1 VYFYLTYVPEFILT
15 KEGWLRKIKTGHYP
29 IFTFLFTY
37 PENGKLVN
45 TNYLPGMWR
54 HSLVCLLLNVLLF
67 SCASAQEIPH
77 FVEKLTTQE
86 GLSSNKIN
94 DITQDDNGF
103 LWIATSDGLN
113 RFDGTEVVQYFHQD
127 NRNSLSHNY
136 VYCLKKLPGNYIA
149 IGTQSGL
156 DFYNSNTRTFTNFYY
171 ALNNRLDEFNN
182 VISELE
188 TDTQGN
194 LWAASSNCIFIF
206 DTHLALKKVIPSP
219 FTEADAARKRLRYVE
234 KMLALPNGDMLL
246 YLSTGLKVYSLKTD
260 KLIDLKDSYFSNS
273 LKFLNDLFELPRI
286 KKFEDYFPPAG
297 VFKLFTRYFLCLKPL
312 TDSLFVFDEYGS
324 SVSSCYFPYNK
335 YPFILWS
342 QQVSTIDSTK
352 LLFLFHNYGLTAI
365 PVSWENGKPIIHT
378 PSSLL
383 FENNEYDAALRDKQ
397 GNWWLATTELG
408 LQKISPGKQYF
419 KSDTLIDQLTGKP
432 VKYDITAI
440 SRYNNVIWVGTY
452 GNGFFEV
459 DPVSG
464 KRQQYYI
471 YTAPGKPWSNFV
483 WNLRQVNKDT
493 LWVGTQAG
501 MFWYCISQKKYGR
514 LPAYPG
520 KPSLLDS
527 VPVTTQFKDS
537 YGLIWMGLG
546 RGGGVCSFDSKTNK
560 FTYYPANT
568 PKGYPLRYPT
578 NIAEDKNGDL
588 WFVNDASAVL
598 VYHKRN
604 TESFKIVSLPAVT
617 PKQISNLSGI
627 WCGDDTTVWL
637 GTVMNGLIKF
647 YPSSGTATTY
657 GHERGLSNSHI
668 SSIYED
674 REKRLWLVTD
684 GDLSCFDKRTET
696 FANYSEKDGL
706 PARYPTASFF
716 YDSVTSRLYTGGNS
730 ALFYFDPNKIN
741 TNQPLQ
747 KTIITA
753 IHVNGNP
760 YMIDENKISLFRSWQ
775 NDITIQYSAVDM
787 INGPGTKY
795 SYKLIGEDTGWIM
808 AGNQRQI
815 NFSRLAP
822 GHYTFMVR
830 ASNSA
835 GVWSSEI
842 ANIRFY
848 IAPPFT
854 KTGWFYALIVLAIAT
869 VFYLLYRFR
878 LRQLLRT
885 EQIRSEIS
893 KNLHDEVGASLT
905 NISLSSLLAQKQL
918 HNKEP
923 VSRILER
930 IYQDSQNVSEAMR
943 EIVWSINPHIDTM
956 GEALPRMLRY
966 ASEVLEAKNMEL
978 HAEIPAEIEKVKLTM
993 QERRDLYLIFKEAV
1007 NNLAKHSKAT
1017 KASIHLHLKENR
1029 ITMVISDNG
1038 IGFDTNSPYIN
1049 NGLKNMKERA
1059 DSHHWELGVQS
1070 GSSIGTTITL
1080 KVQIA

>member
-1 VYFYLTYVPEFILT
+1 MCVVQKF
-15 KEGWLRKIKTGHYP
+15 KSGHHP
-29 IFTFLFTY
+29 IFHFLFTY

-67 SCASAQEIPH
+67 TGAPAQEIPH

-188 TDTQGN
+188 TDAQGN

-206 DTHLALKKVIPSP
+206 DTHLALKKIIPSP
-219 FTEADAARKRLRYVE
+219 FTEADAAKKRLRFVE
-234 KMLALPNGDMLL
+234 KMLALPTGDMLL
-246 YLSTGLKVYSLKTD
+246 YLSTGLKVYSYKTD
-260 KLIDLKDSYFSNS
+260 TLVDLEDPSRVNP
-273 LKFLNDLFELPRI
+273 LKFLNDLFEAPLI
-286 KKFEDYFPPAG
+286 KKYEDYFPPAG
-297 VFKLFTRYFLCLKPL
+297 VFKIFNRYFLCLKPL
-312 TDSLFVFDEYGS
+312 TDSLFVFDEQGKPI
-324 SVSSCYFPYNK
+324 SSCYFPYNK
-335 YPFILWS
+335 YPYILWS
-342 QQVSTIDSTK
+342 QQLSTIDSTK
-352 LLFLFHNYGLTAI
+352 LLFLFHNYGLAVI
-365 PVSWENGKPIIHT
+365 PVTWEGNKPFIHS

-383 FENNEYDAALRDKQ
+383 FENYEYDAALRDRQ

-432 VKYDITAI
+432 IKYDIMSITK
-440 SRYNNVIWVGTY
+440 YNNVLWVGTY
-452 GNGFFEV
+452 GNGFFKV
-459 DPVSG
+459 DPASG
-464 KRQQYYI
+464 KREQFYI
-471 YTAPGKPWSNFV
+471 YTTPEKPWANFI
-483 WNLRQVNKDT
+483 WNIRQVNNDT

-501 MFWYCISQKKYGR
+501 LFWYCVSQKKYGR

-520 KPSLLDS
+520 KPSFLDS
-527 VPVTTQFKDS
+527 VPVTTQFMDS
-537 YGLIWMGLG
+537 YGCVWMGLG
-546 RGGGVCSFDSKTNK
+546 RGKGVCYFDSKKNR
-560 FTYYPANT
+560 FAYYAANT
-568 PKGYPLRYPT
+568 PNGYPLRYPT
-578 NIAEDKNGDL
+578 NIGEDKNGDL

-604 TESFKIVSLPAVT
+604 TESFKVISLPAT
-617 PKQISNLSGI
+617 TKQISNLSGI
-627 WCGDDTTVWL
+627 WCRDDTTVWL

-647 YPSSGTATTY
+647 NPSSHSMTMY
-657 GHERGLSNSHI
+657 GHEKGLSNSHI

-696 FANYSEKDGL
+696 FTNYSEKDGL
-706 PARYPTASFF
+706 PARYPTAIFF
-716 YDSVTSRLYTGGNS
+716 YDTANNHLYTGGNS
-730 ALFYFDPNKIN
+730 ALFYFDPDKIN
-741 TNQPLQ
+741 SNQPLQ

-753 IHVNGNP
+753 IHVNSKP
-760 YMIDENKISLFRSWQ
+760 YMIDENKISMFHSWQ
-775 NDITIQYSAVDM
+775 NDITIQYSAVDLV
-787 INGPGTKY
+787 NGPETKY

-835 GVWSSEI
+835 GVWSPQVAS
-842 ANIRFY
+842 IRFY

-854 KTGWFYALIVLAIAT
+854 KTGWFYALVVLAIAA

-918 HNKEP
+918 QHEGA

-966 ASEVLEAKNMEL
+966 ASELLEAKNMEL
-978 HAEIPAEIEKVKLTM
+978 HAEIPPEIEQVKLTM

-1017 KASIHLHLKENR
+1017 EASIQFHLRDSMIIML
-1029 ITMVISDNG
+1029 IADNG
-1038 IGFDTNSPYIN
+1038 VGFNTASSYLS

-1059 DSHHWELGVQS
+1059 GSHQWELGIQS
-1070 GSSIGTTITL
+1070 GSETGTTITL
-1080 KVQIA
+1080 KAQIA